1 MKKLPVDR
9 QFAMQVLFT
18 GHGPA
23 TFKGHNHDLS
33 QASLPELM
41 LENAE
46 MPGVILDGANL
57 QKAWLKGSNLYG
69 ARMVLADLH
78 EAELSGADLRNCK
91 LNNANLIN
99 ANLRGADLRGADL
112 TRTKLQGAQL
122 NDAQIDGAEQLAYVA
137 SLYEA
142 SGLTDDMRSVLKEH
156 NPMLFRKPPDPEDDP
171 DNFMLAPSS
180 PGS

>member
-18 GHGPA
+18 GHGPT

-33 QASLPELM
+33 QASFPELM

-46 MPGVILDGANL
+46 MPGVILDGADL
-57 QKAWLKGSNLYG
+57 QKAWLKDSNLFG
-69 ARMVLADLH
+69 ARLVLADLH
-78 EAELSGADLRNCK
+78 EAYLSGVDLRNCK

-122 NDAQIDGAEQLAYVA
+122 NDAQIDGTEQLANVK
-137 SLYEA
+137 SLYETR
-142 SGLTDDMRSVLKEH
+142 GLPAEIESELVERRSL
-156 NPMLFRKPPDPEDDP
+156 LFRKPAKPEDDP
-171 DNFMLAPSS
+171 NNF
-180 PGS
+180 